1 MLIWMVLL
9 IIPGSFAQP
18 PKSAGQ
24 KIQEEK
30 MAFFNRELDLSKAE
44 AKAFWP
50 LYNDYQNRRN
60 RIVSEKRNLMRYYSQ
75 NSRNI
80 SDEEII
86 GILENY
92 IRLEKEETRLLETY
106 NNRFREILPDEKVL
120 RIYIAEI
127 GFKDYLLKR
136 LRTD

>member
-1 MLIWMVLL
+1 MVLM
-9 IIPGSFAQP
+9 IIPGLYGQP

-24 KIQEEK
+24 RKKKKKIT
-30 MAFFNRELDLSKAE
+30 FFNRELDLSKAE

-60 RIVSEKRNLMRYYSQ
+60 KIVAEKRNLMRYYNT

-80 SDEEII
+80 TDEEITR
-86 GILENY
+86 ILENY
-92 IRLEKEETRLLETY
+92 IRLERDETELLETF
-106 NNRFREILPDEKVL
+106 NTRFREILPDEKVL
-120 RIYIAEI
+120 RIYIAEVR
-127 GFKDYLLKR
+127 FKDHLLKR